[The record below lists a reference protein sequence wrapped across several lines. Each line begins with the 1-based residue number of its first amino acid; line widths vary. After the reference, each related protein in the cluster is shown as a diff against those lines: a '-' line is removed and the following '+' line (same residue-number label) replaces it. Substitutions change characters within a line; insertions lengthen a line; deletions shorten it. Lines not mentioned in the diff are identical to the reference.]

1 MLYWA
6 GLQNNEECAILE
18 QGVVALKREALAHH
32 VGGRTEP
39 RNLVLRIEAS
49 KAGENEEEEVGEGE
63 PMEKDWTRNDAME
76 FSE

>member
-32 VGGRTEP
+32 VGGCAEP
-39 RNLVLRIEAS
+39 RSLVLKIKAS
-49 KAGENEEEEVGEGE
+49 NAGENEEQEVGEGE
-63 PMEKDWTRNDAME
+63 LMEKEWMRNDAME